1 MECGI
6 CYTDNDILETN
17 CNHLF
22 CTKCLIT
29 WMAIKNS
36 CPVCRSFISY
46 TTKISNPHRT
56 IERRITRSMTK
67 TKREHDFYNKFKNL
81 IIEITNGMAADTI
94 DNQSITQNINIL
106 VKLSIKNYNIM
117 SPSIYKM
124 VLEILRTRRHHINN
138 RDIIRNRLIELEPYI
153 NYNPTINM

>member
-6 CYTDNDILETN
+6 CYTDNDILKTN

-46 TTKISNPHRT
+46 TTKLTNQSPT
-56 IERRITRSMTK
+56 IERRITRSMTRS
-67 TKREHDFYNKFKNL
+67 KREHDFYNSFKTIL
-81 IIEITNGMAADTI
+81 IEITDEMASDTV
-94 DNQSITQNINIL
+94 NHVSITQNINIL
-106 VKLSIKNYNIM
+106 VKLCLKNYNIM